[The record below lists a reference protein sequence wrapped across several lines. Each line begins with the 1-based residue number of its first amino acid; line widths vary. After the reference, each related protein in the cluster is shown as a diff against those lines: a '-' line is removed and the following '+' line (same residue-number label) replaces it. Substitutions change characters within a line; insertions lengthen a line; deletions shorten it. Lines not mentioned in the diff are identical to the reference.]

1 MYYFKKLIINLLIKN
16 CIRADLKAITHI
28 TKHNIEKQIEKWK
41 QVIAQVLAT
50 HNFNQINNTI
60 NSLYLLRANSLAVD
74 GEYGKGNAIFKEIRS
89 RGWLDKLKQALKDA
103 KSKELSLED
112 YTKGQLVNRFDD

>member
-1 MYYFKKLIINLLIKN
+1 MSNGIYSVCKNEWVKKP
-16 CIRADLKAITHI
+16 KAITHI